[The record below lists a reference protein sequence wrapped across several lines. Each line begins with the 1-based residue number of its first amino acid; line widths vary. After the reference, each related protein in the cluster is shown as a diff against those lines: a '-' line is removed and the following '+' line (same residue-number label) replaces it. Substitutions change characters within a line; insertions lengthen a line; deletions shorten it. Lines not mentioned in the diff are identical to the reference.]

1 MTFRPSSKSKKEKI
15 LSISLAVAA
24 VILFLVSG
32 LVNRLVVVY
41 QLTAFVCGILSIEMY
56 LKYVGSSYIYEAA
69 EDSFKVYKVTGKKSI
84 CVSSLDYEMS
94 LSHVV
99 SKEEY
104 EERKDSFPKTNFN
117 VNLCK
122 NFAPDSYYLYFFE
135 FNGKKSMMKFEPD
148 QMFADYLN
156 DKISAAWEKAE
167 NEDDED
173 Y

>member
-1 MTFRPSSKSKKEKI
+1 MCMRQLRTALRFIRLPAKEVYACQV
-15 LSISLAVAA
+15 SIMKCRWLEA
-24 VILFLVSG
+24 
-32 LVNRLVVVY
+32 
-41 QLTAFVCGILSIEMY
+41 QIE
-56 LKYVGSSYIYEAA
+56 A
-69 EDSFKVYKVTGKKSI
+69 
-84 CVSSLDYEMS
+84 LDYVEGIIV
-94 LSHVV
+94 LDDICGFF